1 MSKDI
6 RIRKGLDIKLVGEAE
21 KNTVGATKSN
31 VYAIKP
37 DDFHGVIPKVIAKQ
51 GTEVKAGEPIF
62 QSKSNETV
70 LFPSP
75 VSGEIVEIV
84 RGAKRK
90 ILAFKILADKEQ
102 QYADFGI
109 KDVNAMNGD
118 EVKTHLLSSGCWPF
132 IKQRP
137 YDVIANPEVAPKA
150 IFVSGYTTAPLAAD
164 SDYVLSGKEN
174 ELQAAVTAL
183 SKLTSGEV
191 HVSVGKNGDSP
202 LKGLNNVTLH
212 TVSGP
217 HPAGNVSVQ
226 ISKVDP
232 INKGEV
238 VWVVNPQDLLI
249 IGELLLTGKFNAER
263 TVALVGSCVKKP
275 RYYTTKIGAEVST
288 IVYDSGVTDESNIRI
303 ISGDVL
309 TGENVKPDGYLGYY
323 HNTLSVIPEGND
335 YELFGWNKPIFNKI
349 SPSRALTFSWLFPN
363 KKYDL
368 NTNTNGEHRAFVVTG
383 NYEGVFPFDI
393 YPLQLLKACAVND
406 LDAMEQL
413 GMYEIAPEDFA
424 LTEFICV
431 SKQPHQQMIRE
442 GLDLMLKE
450 IG

>member
-21 KNTVGATKSN
+21 KITAEATKSN

-37 DDFHGVIPKVIAKQ
+37 DDFHGIVPKVIAKQ
-51 GTEVKAGEPIF
+51 GTEVKAGEPLF
-62 QSKSNETV
+62 HSKTNEKM

-75 VSGEIVEIV
+75 VSGEVVEIV

-102 QYADFGI
+102 QFADFGT
-109 KDVNAMNGD
+109 KDVKAMSGED
-118 EVKTHLLSSGCWPF
+118 VKSHLLAAGCWPF

-137 YDVIANPEVAPKA
+137 YDVIANPDVAPKA
-150 IFVSGYTTAPLAAD
+150 IFISAYATAPLAAD
-164 SDYVLSGKEN
+164 LEYVLAGKEN

-183 SKLTSGEV
+183 SKLTEGDV
-191 HVSVGKNGDSP
+191 HVSIGKKGDSP
-202 LKGLNNVTLH
+202 FSGLDNIILH
-212 TVSGP
+212 QVSGP
-217 HPAGNVSVQ
+217 HPAGNVGVQ
-226 ISKVDP
+226 IAKIDP

-238 VWVVNPQDLLI
+238 VWIVNPQDLVI
-249 IGELLLTGKFNAER
+249 IGELLLSGKFNSER
-263 TVALVGSCVKKP
+263 IIALVGSSVKNPKYFKT
-275 RYYTTKIGAEVST
+275 RIGAEVSSV
-288 IVYDSGVTDESNIRI
+288 VYDSGVNDSNIRV
-303 ISGDVL
+303 ISGNVL
-309 TGENVKPDGYLGYY
+309 TGDNVKPDGNLGFY
-323 HNTLSVIPEGND
+323 HDMITVIPEGND
-335 YELFGWNKPIFNKI
+335 YEFFGWNKPIFNKI

-368 NTNTNGEHRAFVVTG
+368 DTNTNGEHRAFVVTG
-383 NYEGVFPFDI
+383 AYEEVFPMDI
-393 YPLQLLKACAVND
+393 YPLQILKACAVND

-413 GMYEIAPEDFA
+413 GMYEVAPEDFA
-424 LTEFICV
+424 LTEFICA
-431 SKQPHQQMIRE
+431 SKQPHQEIIRE